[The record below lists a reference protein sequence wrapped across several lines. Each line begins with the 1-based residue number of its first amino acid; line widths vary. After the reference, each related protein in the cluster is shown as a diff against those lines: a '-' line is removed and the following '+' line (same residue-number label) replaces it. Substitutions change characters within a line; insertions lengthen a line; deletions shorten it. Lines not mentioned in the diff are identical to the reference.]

1 MSKFKKLYRDF
12 FGLNEQN
19 NNSEDNSKIPNV
31 TDDQLNNLKSAAEIM
46 KSLNSSYNPSLDEA
60 QLTNNITDY
69 NGHVMYRLRDPQE
82 ATAVAKDLQ
91 RWTTKKGFTI
101 IKHERS
107 RSGLTGY
114 FYFRLGVDPGSES
127 QKIQGYF
134 SQMPELVKFAFQAPI
149 SKKKPAPRRM
159 PSKRKI

>member
-1 MSKFKKLYRDF
+1 MSKFKKMYKDF
-12 FGLNEQN
+12 FSLKEQTVKFTADDAENAEKVATAVSKMAADLGTLNAN
-19 NNSEDNSKIPNV
+19 NDP
-31 TDDQLNNLKSAAEIM
+31 L
-46 KSLNSSYNPSLDEA
+46 LDEA

-82 ATAVAKDLQ
+82 AAAVAKDLQ

-114 FYFRLGVDPGSES
+114 FYFRLGEDPGSES

-134 SQMPELVKFAFQAPI
+134 SQMPELVKFAFQAPR
-149 SKKKPAPRRM
+149 SKKKPPARRM
-159 PSKRKI
+159 PPKRKI

>member
-12 FGLNEQN
+12 FGLNEAMSVED
-19 NNSEDNSKIPNV
+19 SEV
-31 TDDQLNNLKSAAEIM
+31 LKTNMELAADAAQKFQDALKTEELI
-46 KSLNSSYNPSLDEA
+46 DEA

-82 ATAVAKDLQ
+82 AAAVAKDLQ

-114 FYFRLGVDPGSES
+114 FYFRLGEDPGSES

-134 SQMPELVKFAFQAPI
+134 SQMPELVKFAFQAPR
-149 SKKKPAPRRM
+149 SKKKPPARRM
-159 PSKRKI
+159 PPKRKI

>member
-1 MSKFKKLYRDF
+1 MSKFKKMYKDF
-12 FGLNEQN
+12 FSLKEQAVKFSDADAEN
-19 NNSEDNSKIPNV
+19 AKEVAAAVSDMANDLEK
-31 TDDQLNNLKSAAEIM
+31 LKTENDP
-46 KSLNSSYNPSLDEA
+46 LLDEA

-69 NGHVMYRLRDPQE
+69 NCHVMYRLRDPQE
-82 ATAVAKDLQ
+82 AAAVAKDLQ

-114 FYFRLGVDPGSES
+114 FYFRLGEDPGSES

-134 SQMPELVKFAFQAPI
+134 SQMPELVKFAFQAPR
-149 SKKKPAPRRM
+149 SKKKPPTRRM
-159 PSKRKI
+159 PPKRKI

>member
-12 FGLNEQN
+12 FGLNEISSAEAKELNTILPDLTQN
-19 NNSEDNSKIPNV
+19 MEKFKDAAKL
-31 TDDQLNNLKSAAEIM
+31 DLNG
-46 KSLNSSYNPSLDEA
+46 SYNPSLDEA

-114 FYFRLGVDPGSES
+114 FYFRLGEDPGSES